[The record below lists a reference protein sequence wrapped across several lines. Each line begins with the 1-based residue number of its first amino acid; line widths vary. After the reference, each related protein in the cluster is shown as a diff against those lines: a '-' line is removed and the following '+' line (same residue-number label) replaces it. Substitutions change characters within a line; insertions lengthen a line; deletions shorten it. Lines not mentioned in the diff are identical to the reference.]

1 VLTVKLLENV
11 RQVPREEWDSMVGED
26 ASPFV
31 EHTWL
36 DCLEE
41 AGCVKPEDGWLPRHM
56 ALYQDD
62 ELVALA
68 PSYVKGNSEGEF
80 VFDWAWADV
89 SHRIGV
95 RYYPKLLV
103 AVPFTP
109 ATGDRVLTKPGVD
122 REQAVRVF
130 ANAVT
135 QWADDAGASSVHV
148 NFPREEE
155 AKAWQASPGWLT
167 RAGFQYHF
175 HRKGAKTWDDY
186 LARFNSKRRNQIK
199 REVAQPAKDGVVI
212 ETLDHITPE
221 IVRAMYKFYCSTVD
235 RYFYGHRYLNERF
248 FELVSQRFAHRLA
261 WVVARQGKKILAGA
275 FNVEKNKVLYG
286 RYWGTS
292 VDMPFLHFNVCYYEG
307 IRRTI
312 ERGLDVFEP
321 GAGGEHKRVRG
332 FDPTL
337 THSAHWV
344 KNARLRSILAP
355 HLEAEKERV
364 LQIVRGEIE
373 GED

>member
-1 VLTVKLLENV
+1 VLTVKLLEKV
-11 RQVPREEWDSMVGED
+11 REVPREEWDAMVSDD

-41 AGCVKPEDGWLPRHM
+41 AGCVKPENGWLPRHM
-56 ALYQDD
+56 ALYEDD
-62 ELVALA
+62 QLVAVA

-95 RYYPKLLV
+95 RYYPKILV

-109 ATGDRVLTKPGVD
+109 ATGDRVLTRPGVD
-122 REQAVRVF
+122 RAQAIRVL
-130 ANAVT
+130 ANASV
-135 QWADDAGASSVHV
+135 QWAEDAGASSVHV
-148 NFPREEE
+148 NFPREDE
-155 AKAWQASPGWLT
+155 ARVWQSSPRWLA

-175 HRKGAKTWDDY
+175 HRRGAGSWDDY
-186 LARFNSKRRNQIK
+186 LARFNSKKRHQIK

-212 ETLDHITPE
+212 ETLDRITPE
-221 IVRAMYKFYCSTVD
+221 VVRTMYRFYTSTVD

-248 FELVSQRFAHRLA
+248 FELIVDRFAHRLA
-261 WVVARQGKKILAGA
+261 WVVARQGKRIIAGA

-344 KNARLRSILAP
+344 KSDRLRAILAP
-355 HLEAEKERV
+355 HLEQEKQRV

-373 GED
+373 DDE